1 MRSNFGSEAM
11 NRETKPTPFPSM
23 NSCGIST
30 FPPHPHHLRCLGNA
44 SSAPKRPT
52 KHDFS
57 NLNMTMHQTPNPR
70 CRFIKILPPHQAN
83 RARTSSFLT
92 IANSDPP
99 PKRKKE
105 KKKKRKLRS
114 SSLGGWIESE
124 LICTGEENQILAEV
138 GITPGDGWLPV
149 FGRVYASIESSKTV
163 AEPDGLEV
171 VNCGM

>member
-11 NRETKPTPFPSM
+11 HRESKPTPFPSM

-57 NLNMTMHQTPNPR
+57 NLNMIIHQTPSPR
-70 CRFIKILPPHQAN
+70 YQIIIILPPHQVN
-83 RARTSSFLT
+83 RAGLPRSLPSPTL
-92 IANSDPP
+92 IPP
-99 PKRKKE
+99 PQKE
-105 KKKKRKLRS
+105 EKICS
-114 SSLGGWIESE
+114 SALGGWIESE